1 MKRIL
6 AFVWLVIP
14 PLLFSALIH
23 AVDPDVGGISGLA
36 SPTTLSSV
44 VFFGLPLVTITFIC
58 FALAI
63 RFRRVVWVSVSVA
76 CSAVVALGLVLL
88 LVPDPQGFGGIARPL
103 VGGMV
108 LGWLFLAI
116 AILPAR
122 RLGWQGS
129 AEADRPR
136 DSR

>member
-1 MKRIL
+1 MKKIL
-6 AFVWLVIP
+6 ALVWLVIP

-44 VFFGLPLVTITFIC
+44 LFFGLPLVTITIIC

-63 RFRRVVWVSVSVA
+63 RFRWVVWVSVSA
-76 CSAVVALGLVLL
+76 AFSAVVALGLVLL
-88 LVPDPQGFGGIARPL
+88 LVPDPRGFGGIARPL
-103 VGGMV
+103 VGGTV

-122 RLGWQGS
+122 ALGWP
-129 AEADRPR
+129 AR
-136 DSR
+136 SRRSEPAA